1 MSMNETPVAE
11 LKRIVIAGNV
21 NSGKSSLFNNLFERQ
36 VSITSPV
43 SGTTTDPVTRR
54 IELKDYGACAVTDTA
69 GLDDFSELG
78 RKRVLKTMEQVEL
91 SDGVVFVTSGR
102 LPVSDSERNFKD
114 VLEKK
119 GIPYFGVI
127 TFSSEPP
134 YNEKVQ
140 FFNDVPYVAVDNLKG
155 GETAASVILEI
166 EKLVSTSVPELT
178 PVEGLVKSGDLV
190 LLVTPI
196 DKSAPKGRLILPQVE
211 TLRDLLDRNCAAVVV
226 KETELGAVYE
236 NLGRKPDLVIT
247 DSQAFSQVAG
257 ILPPEQKLTSF
268 SILFA
273 RKKGIPGYFMKS
285 LTALSSLKAGAK
297 VYVLEACSHHRLE
310 DDIGTVK
317 IPALYRKEINPDVHF
332 SYGRDIPHD
341 IQDVDLVIHCGA
353 CMVSRK
359 LVEKRIRVFEAEG
372 IPVINYGLFL
382 AWANGLLPRAI
393 QPVPELLREFPYS
406 NMSL

>member
-1 MSMNETPVAE
+1 MNMNETPVAE

-21 NSGKSSLFNNLFERQ
+21 NSGKSSLFNNLFERK
-36 VSITSPV
+36 VSIISPV

-78 RKRVLKTMEQVEL
+78 KERVLKTMEQVDL
-91 SDGVVFVTSGR
+91 SDGVVFVTLGK
-102 LPVSDSERNFKD
+102 LPVSDSERNFKK

-127 TFSSEPP
+127 TFSSEPACD
-134 YNEKVQ
+134 EKVH
-140 FFNDVPYVAVDNLKG
+140 FFDGVPHVSVDNLKG
-155 GETAASVILEI
+155 DEAAAAVILEI

-190 LLVTPI
+190 FLVTPI

-226 KETELGAVYE
+226 KETELCAVYE

-247 DSQAFSQVAG
+247 DSQAFAQVAG

-285 LTALSSLKAGAK
+285 LSALGSLKAGAK

-317 IPALYRKEINPDVHF
+317 IPALYRKKINPDVHF

-341 IQDVDLVIHCGA
+341 IKDVDLVIHCGA

-359 LVEKRIRVFEAEG
+359 LVEKRIRIFEANG
-372 IPVINYGLFL
+372 IPVVNYGLFL

-393 QPVPELLREFPYS
+393 QPVPELFREFLYS
-406 NMSL
+406 SISL